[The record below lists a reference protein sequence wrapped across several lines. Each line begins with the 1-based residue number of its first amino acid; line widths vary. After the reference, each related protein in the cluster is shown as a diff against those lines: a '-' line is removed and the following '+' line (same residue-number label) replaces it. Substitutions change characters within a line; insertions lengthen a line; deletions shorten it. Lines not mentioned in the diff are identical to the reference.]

1 MKTQKN
7 SLTIPPSICHDIDV
21 ECRRVDRMNPINS
34 PEPVHRINPPD
45 IDVERRRVDR
55 MNPINSPDPI
65 ECLPSRSTKRYQR
78 RCSIALSA
86 LSIVAIAMASSCTAE
101 VRGLDS
107 DGDGLSDEQE
117 RMFCTDPHTP
127 DTDGDT
133 IPDALDPSPCDKPKI
148 NVVPTVVSTVSTETQ
163 ATATVQIAVRDANGR
178 WIDDDTLEVRT
189 TFGELTPLT
198 KIGTGIFEISLSS
211 SNDGAA
217 EVTFSLMHANV
228 SETILVELKLKKET
242 SIEPNPDNPDPE
254 KPTPEK
260 PDPEKPTP
268 SPESSSCAD
277 FVLTTP
283 GVNPGIYANSGKMDG
298 KLIVAAVDG
307 QSLNWSD
314 SALRAKP
321 GAYVQVDLGDGS
333 VLHGTTDDN
342 GCVAF
347 EDERLKGE
355 VTVTIGAQ
363 KARYVTMTHIDARVI
378 VFPLISRD
386 IAQKDA
392 KTEGAKVTGTVR
404 GFWGETG
411 LPTLPPQN
419 TNVFGTI
426 NIAIVQAA
434 IRNMPLS
441 SMNTG
446 SILRPP
452 NGESVTAELF
462 DIPPNLVLSN
472 KRDPS
477 LSRFSLDKLEPG
489 KYLIFALA
497 GAGGN
502 ILAASQNPYE
512 LKFKPMALG
521 IKEIE
526 VRAGETV
533 DIDLPL
539 QIDLRTNTD
548 DARLH
553 FGQLPPDPK
562 TGQALPMGLVL
573 PMIRTGKGYIFLD
586 VNSEWNLPNF
596 SNPISLIFPRAVD
609 EVLTSLG
616 LSVDP
621 MVVGLAA
628 RRAVSGFDLPGIS
641 TRVSHIVFDKSSTAT
656 PAVYMNDGAQWPSL
670 PKFVTP
676 EPPQSE
682 ALDAVG
688 GNLYPSRK
696 IAWEMKSDADLTI
709 LRLNYMTPPI
719 HNKILNSDIGAS
731 QAHLLWEIYVPS
743 PYREVVLPSLSEQA
757 PDYPVLVNYEPTTKD
772 AAYQYDETTIEL
784 EINAYY
790 MGPKHFD
797 YERDFCFEDVNI
809 HSLSVSQDSYLI
821 SVK

>member
-1 MKTQKN
+1 MKTQNN
-7 SLTIPPSICHDIDV
+7 SLSIPSSICHDIDV
-21 ECRRVDRMNPINS
+21 E
-34 PEPVHRINPPD
+34 
-45 IDVERRRVDR
+45 RRRVNR
-55 MNPINSPDPI
+55 INLPEPID
-65 ECLPSRSTKRYQR
+65 CLPSRSTKRFQR
-78 RCSIALSA
+78 RCSIALYA

-117 RMFCTDPHTP
+117 RMFCTDPHHP

-148 NVVPTVVSTVSTETQ
+148 NVVPTVVSTVSTETL

-242 SIEPNPDNPDPE
+242 TVEPNPDNPDPE
-254 KPTPEK
+254 KPAP
-260 PDPEKPTP
+260 P
-268 SPESSSCAD
+268 PESSSCAD

-307 QSLNWSD
+307 QSLDWSD

-333 VLHGTTDDN
+333 VLHGTTDDK

-386 IAQKDA
+386 ITQKDA

-553 FGQLPPDPK
+553 FGQLPTDPK

-609 EVLTSLG
+609 KVLTSLG

-641 TRVSHIVFDKSSTAT
+641 TRVSHIVFDKSSTAP
-656 PAVYMNDGAQWPSL
+656 PAIYMNNGAQWPSL

-688 GNLYPSRK
+688 GNLYPDRK

-709 LRLNYMTPPI
+709 LRLNYMTPPV

-731 QAHLLWEIYVPS
+731 QAHLLWEIYVPA

-809 HSLSVSQDSYLI
+809 HSSSVSQDSYLI

>member
-1 MKTQKN
+1 MKTQNN
-7 SLTIPPSICHDIDV
+7 SLSIPSSICHDIDV
-21 ECRRVDRMNPINS
+21 E
-34 PEPVHRINPPD
+34 
-45 IDVERRRVDR
+45 RRRVNR
-55 MNPINSPDPI
+55 INLPEPID
-65 ECLPSRSTKRYQR
+65 CLPSRSTKRFQR
-78 RCSIALSA
+78 RCSIALYA

-117 RMFCTDPHTP
+117 RMFCTDPHHP

-148 NVVPTVVSTVSTETQ
+148 NVVPTVVSTISTETQ

-242 SIEPNPDNPDPE
+242 TVEPNPDNPDPE
-254 KPTPEK
+254 KPTP
-260 PDPEKPTP
+260 P
-268 SPESSSCAD
+268 PESSSCAD

-307 QSLNWSD
+307 QSLDWSD

-333 VLHGTTDDN
+333 VLLGTTDDN

-347 EDERLKGE
+347 EDERLKSE

-386 IAQKDA
+386 ITQKDA

-477 LSRFSLDKLEPG
+477 LSRFSLDKLESG

-553 FGQLPPDPK
+553 FGQLPTDPK

-609 EVLTSLG
+609 KVLTSLG

-641 TRVSHIVFDKSSTAT
+641 TRVSHIVFDKSSTAP
-656 PAVYMNDGAQWPSL
+656 PAIYMNNGAQWPSL

-688 GNLYPSRK
+688 GNLYPDRK

-709 LRLNYMTPPI
+709 LRLNYMTPPV

-731 QAHLLWEIYVPS
+731 QAHLLWEIYVPA

-809 HSLSVSQDSYLI
+809 HSSSVSQDSYLI

>member
-1 MKTQKN
+1 MKTQNN
-7 SLTIPPSICHDIDV
+7 SLSIPSSICHDIDV
-21 ECRRVDRMNPINS
+21 E
-34 PEPVHRINPPD
+34 
-45 IDVERRRVDR
+45 RRRVNR
-55 MNPINSPDPI
+55 INLPEPID
-65 ECLPSRSTKRYQR
+65 CLPSRSTKRFQR
-78 RCSIALSA
+78 RCSIALYA

-117 RMFCTDPHTP
+117 RMFCTDPHHP

-148 NVVPTVVSTVSTETQ
+148 NVVPTVVSTISTETQ

-242 SIEPNPDNPDPE
+242 TVEPNPDNPDPE
-254 KPTPEK
+254 KPTP
-260 PDPEKPTP
+260 P
-268 SPESSSCAD
+268 PESSSCAD

-307 QSLNWSD
+307 QSLDWSD

-333 VLHGTTDDN
+333 VLLGTTDDN

-347 EDERLKGE
+347 EDERLKSE

-386 IAQKDA
+386 ITQKDA

-553 FGQLPPDPK
+553 FGQLPTDPK

-609 EVLTSLG
+609 KVLTSLG

-641 TRVSHIVFDKSSTAT
+641 TRVSHIVFDKSSTAP
-656 PAVYMNDGAQWPSL
+656 PAIYMNNGAQWPSL

-688 GNLYPSRK
+688 GNLYPDRK

-709 LRLNYMTPPI
+709 LRLNYMTPPV

-731 QAHLLWEIYVPS
+731 QAHLLWEIYVPA

-809 HSLSVSQDSYLI
+809 HSSSVSQDSYLI

>member
-65 ECLPSRSTKRYQR
+65 ECLPSRSTKRYLR

-254 KPTPEK
+254 KP
-260 PDPEKPTP
+260 DPEKPTP
-268 SPESSSCAD
+268 SPDSSSCAD

-553 FGQLPPDPK
+553 FGQLPTDPK

-757 PDYPVLVNYEPTTKD
+757 PDYPVLVNY
-772 AAYQYDETTIEL
+772 
-784 EINAYY
+784 
-790 MGPKHFD
+790 
-797 YERDFCFEDVNI
+797 
-809 HSLSVSQDSYLI
+809 
-821 SVK
+821 

>member
-1 MKTQKN
+1 MKTQNN
-7 SLTIPPSICHDIDV
+7 SLSIPPSICHDIDV
-21 ECRRVDRMNPINS
+21 E
-34 PEPVHRINPPD
+34 
-45 IDVERRRVDR
+45 RRRVNR
-55 MNPINSPDPI
+55 INLPEPID
-65 ECLPSRSTKRYQR
+65 CLPSRSTKRFQR
-78 RCSIALSA
+78 RCSIALYA

-117 RMFCTDPHTP
+117 RMFCTDPHHP

-148 NVVPTVVSTVSTETQ
+148 NVVPTVVSTISTETQ

-242 SIEPNPDNPDPE
+242 TVEPNPDNPDPE
-254 KPTPEK
+254 KPTP
-260 PDPEKPTP
+260 PL
-268 SPESSSCAD
+268 ESFSCAD
-277 FVLTTP
+277 FVLTTS

-307 QSLNWSD
+307 QSLDWSD

-333 VLHGTTDDN
+333 VLHGTTDDK

-386 IAQKDA
+386 ITQKDA

-553 FGQLPPDPK
+553 FGQLPTDPK

-609 EVLTSLG
+609 KVLTSLG

-641 TRVSHIVFDKSSTAT
+641 TRVSHIVFDKSSTAP
-656 PAVYMNDGAQWPSL
+656 PAIYMNNGAQWPSL

-688 GNLYPSRK
+688 GNLYPDRK

-709 LRLNYMTPPI
+709 LRLNYMTPPV

-731 QAHLLWEIYVPS
+731 QAHLLWEIYVPA

-809 HSLSVSQDSYLI
+809 HSSSVSQDSYLI

>member
-1 MKTQKN
+1 MKMQNN
-7 SLTIPPSICHDIDV
+7 SLSIPSSICHDIDV
-21 ECRRVDRMNPINS
+21 E
-34 PEPVHRINPPD
+34 
-45 IDVERRRVDR
+45 RRRVNR
-55 MNPINSPDPI
+55 INLPEPID
-65 ECLPSRSTKRYQR
+65 CLPSRSTKRFQR
-78 RCSIALSA
+78 RCSIALYA

-117 RMFCTDPHTP
+117 RMFCTDPHHP

-148 NVVPTVVSTVSTETQ
+148 NVVPTVVSTISTETQ

-242 SIEPNPDNPDPE
+242 TVEPNPDNPDPE
-254 KPTPEK
+254 KPTP
-260 PDPEKPTP
+260 P
-268 SPESSSCAD
+268 PESSSCAD

-307 QSLNWSD
+307 QSLDWSD

-333 VLHGTTDDN
+333 VLLGTTDDN

-347 EDERLKGE
+347 EDERLKSE

-386 IAQKDA
+386 ITQKDA

-553 FGQLPPDPK
+553 FGQLPTDPK

-609 EVLTSLG
+609 KVLTSLG

-641 TRVSHIVFDKSSTAT
+641 TRVSHIVFDKSSTAP
-656 PAVYMNDGAQWPSL
+656 PAIYMNNGAQWPSL

-688 GNLYPSRK
+688 GNLYPDRK

-709 LRLNYMTPPI
+709 LRLNYMTPPV

-731 QAHLLWEIYVPS
+731 QAHLLWEIYVPA

-809 HSLSVSQDSYLI
+809 HSSSVSQDSYLI

>member
-1 MKTQKN
+1 MKTQNN
-7 SLTIPPSICHDIDV
+7 SLSIPSSICHDIDV
-21 ECRRVDRMNPINS
+21 E
-34 PEPVHRINPPD
+34 
-45 IDVERRRVDR
+45 RRRVNR
-55 MNPINSPDPI
+55 INLPEPID
-65 ECLPSRSTKRYQR
+65 CLPSRSTKRFQR
-78 RCSIALSA
+78 RCSIALYA

-117 RMFCTDPHTP
+117 RMFCTDPHHP

-148 NVVPTVVSTVSTETQ
+148 NVVPTVVSTISTETQ

-242 SIEPNPDNPDPE
+242 TVEPNPDNPDPE
-254 KPTPEK
+254 KPTP
-260 PDPEKPTP
+260 P
-268 SPESSSCAD
+268 PESSSCAD

-307 QSLNWSD
+307 QSLDWSD

-333 VLHGTTDDN
+333 VLLGTTDDN

-347 EDERLKGE
+347 EDERLKSE

-386 IAQKDA
+386 ITQKDA

-553 FGQLPPDPK
+553 FGQLPTDPK

-616 LSVDP
+616 LLVDP

-688 GNLYPSRK
+688 GNLYPDRK

-709 LRLNYMTPPI
+709 LRLNYMTPPV

-731 QAHLLWEIYVPS
+731 QAHLLWEIYVPA

-809 HSLSVSQDSYLI
+809 HSSSVSQDSYLI

>member
-7 SLTIPPSICHDIDV
+7 SLSIPPSICHDIDV
-21 ECRRVDRMNPINS
+21 EC
-34 PEPVHRINPPD
+34 
-45 IDVERRRVDR
+45 RRVDR

-242 SIEPNPDNPDPE
+242 SIEPNPE
-254 KPTPEK
+254 KPT
-260 PDPEKPTP
+260 PEKPTP

-553 FGQLPPDPK
+553 FGQLPTDPK

>member
-21 ECRRVDRMNPINS
+21 EC
-34 PEPVHRINPPD
+34 
-45 IDVERRRVDR
+45 RRVDR

-260 PDPEKPTP
+260 PTP

-411 LPTLPPQN
+411 LPTLPQQN

-553 FGQLPPDPK
+553 FGQLPTDPK

-797 YERDFCFEDVNI
+797 YERDFCFEDVNV

>member
-1 MKTQKN
+1 MKTQNN
-7 SLTIPPSICHDIDV
+7 SLSIPSSICHDIDV
-21 ECRRVDRMNPINS
+21 E
-34 PEPVHRINPPD
+34 
-45 IDVERRRVDR
+45 RRRVNR
-55 MNPINSPDPI
+55 INLPEPID
-65 ECLPSRSTKRYQR
+65 CLPSRSTKRFQR
-78 RCSIALSA
+78 RCSIALYA

-117 RMFCTDPHTP
+117 RMFCTDPHHP

-148 NVVPTVVSTVSTETQ
+148 NVVPTVVSTISTETQ

-242 SIEPNPDNPDPE
+242 TVEPNPDNPDPE
-254 KPTPEK
+254 KPTP
-260 PDPEKPTP
+260 P
-268 SPESSSCAD
+268 PESSSCAD

-307 QSLNWSD
+307 QSLDLSD

-333 VLHGTTDDN
+333 VLLGTTDDN

-347 EDERLKGE
+347 EDERLKSE

-386 IAQKDA
+386 ITQKDA

-553 FGQLPPDPK
+553 FGQLPTDPK

-609 EVLTSLG
+609 KVLTSLG

-641 TRVSHIVFDKSSTAT
+641 TRVSHIVFDKSSTAP
-656 PAVYMNDGAQWPSL
+656 PAIYMNNGAQWPSL

-688 GNLYPSRK
+688 GNLYPDRK

-709 LRLNYMTPPI
+709 LRLNYMTPPV

-731 QAHLLWEIYVPS
+731 QAHLLWEIYVPA

-809 HSLSVSQDSYLI
+809 HSSSVSQDSYLI

>member
-1 MKTQKN
+1 MKTQNN
-7 SLTIPPSICHDIDV
+7 SLSIPSSICHDIDV
-21 ECRRVDRMNPINS
+21 E
-34 PEPVHRINPPD
+34 
-45 IDVERRRVDR
+45 RRRVNR
-55 MNPINSPDPI
+55 INLPEPID
-65 ECLPSRSTKRYQR
+65 CLPSRSTKRFQR
-78 RCSIALSA
+78 RCSIALYA

-117 RMFCTDPHTP
+117 RMFCTDPHHP

-148 NVVPTVVSTVSTETQ
+148 NVVPTVVSTISTETQ

-228 SETILVELKLKKET
+228 SETILVELKLKKEMT
-242 SIEPNPDNPDPE
+242 VEPNPDNPDPE
-254 KPTPEK
+254 KPTP
-260 PDPEKPTP
+260 P
-268 SPESSSCAD
+268 PESSSCAD

-307 QSLNWSD
+307 QSLDWSD

-333 VLHGTTDDN
+333 VLLGTTDDN

-347 EDERLKGE
+347 EDERLKSE

-386 IAQKDA
+386 ITQKDA

-553 FGQLPPDPK
+553 FGQLPTDPK

-609 EVLTSLG
+609 KVLTSLG

-641 TRVSHIVFDKSSTAT
+641 TRVSHIVFDKSSTAP
-656 PAVYMNDGAQWPSL
+656 PAIYMNDGAQWPSL

-688 GNLYPSRK
+688 GNLYPDRK

-709 LRLNYMTPPI
+709 LRLNYMTPPV

-731 QAHLLWEIYVPS
+731 QAHLLWEIYVPA

-809 HSLSVSQDSYLI
+809 HSSSVSQDSYLI

>member
-7 SLTIPPSICHDIDV
+7 SLSIPPSICHDIDV
-21 ECRRVDRMNPINS
+21 EC
-34 PEPVHRINPPD
+34 
-45 IDVERRRVDR
+45 RRVDR

-242 SIEPNPDNPDPE
+242 SIEPNPDNPD
-254 KPTPEK
+254 PEK

-553 FGQLPPDPK
+553 FGQLPTDPK

-596 SNPISLIFPRAVD
+596 SNPVSLIFPRAVD

-696 IAWEMKSDADLTI
+696 IAWDMKSDADLTI